1 MPVKMVA
8 NRATHIHTSNVNI
21 TQQHPARATPMAF
34 VKSIVMAY
42 KARDLNPEAALA
54 VAQIAPNELEN
65 PQACIS
71 TRQMEC
77 LSGHAMRELDDEALG
92 WFTRRLPWGSYG
104 MLARASISAPTLG
117 VALRRW
123 CRHHGLLTSDIR
135 LELVTTGTLA
145 TIQLLDERHDH
156 PLREFCHVSVLRNV
170 WGLAC
175 WFIDSRI
182 PLAHAS
188 FSFGA
193 PTHQN
198 AYPVLFPAPT
208 RFDMPSSAIGFHA
221 RYLDLPLRRDEK
233 ALTHMLQHAL
243 PLLVQ
248 TYRRDR
254 LLAERARQT
263 LQAQPNHN
271 AQQLATL
278 MHVSPR
284 TLHRQL
290 QEQGTS
296 LQTLKDSVRCE
307 QATDL
312 LLRTRKPVKQVAQEA
327 GFLNDKSF
335 TRAFK
340 GWTGLSPTAYRN
352 QAR

>member
-8 NRATHIHTSNVNI
+8 NRATCIHSSDVNI
-21 TQQHPARATPMAF
+21 DQQHPAKATPMAF
-34 VKSIVMAY
+34 VNSIVRAY
-42 KARDLNPEAALA
+42 EARNLNPETALA
-54 VAQIAPNELEN
+54 AAQIAPIEREN
-65 PQACIS
+65 PRACIS
-71 TRQMEC
+71 TRQMEI
-77 LSGHAMRELDDEALG
+77 LSDHAMRELDDEALG
-92 WFTRRLPWGSYG
+92 WFSRRLPWGSYG

-135 LELVTTGTLA
+135 LELVASGTLA
-145 TIQLLDERHDH
+145 TIQLLDARPSH

-175 WFIDSRI
+175 WLIDSRI
-182 PLAHAS
+182 PLVHAGFS
-188 FSFGA
+188 FSTPA
-193 PTHQN
+193 HQR
-198 AYPVLFPAPT
+198 AYPVLFPALT
-208 RFDMPSSAIGFHA
+208 RFDMPVSAICFLSH
-221 RYLDLPLRRDEK
+221 YLDLPLRRDEK
-233 ALTHMLQHAL
+233 ALNHMLQHAL

-254 LLAERARQT
+254 LLAERTRQA
-263 LQAQPNHN
+263 LQTQPNQN
-271 AQQLATL
+271 AQQLAAL
-278 MHVSPR
+278 LHVSTR

-296 LQTLKDSVRCE
+296 LQTLKDSVRRE

-312 LLRTRKPVKQVAQEA
+312 LLRTHKPIKQVAQEA
-327 GFLNDKSF
+327 GFLNEKSF

-340 GWTGLSPTAYRN
+340 SWTGLSPGEYRN
-352 QAR
+352 RAR